1 MPNGIEIENLYKLQN
16 GSEAALG
23 YFIEKY
29 TDPLLFYAYKFISD
43 KEASEEIVSE
53 AFCKL
58 WNGREKAVSV
68 MSVRSFLYTVTRNAC
83 FDFLGTFHKK
93 TFYSAEE
100 SFLDTTMGYHDVHA
114 DIVYTELIEVLAKEL
129 EKLPKQQA
137 EVFRL
142 SYLEGLNT
150 QEICERLGTSASSVY
165 AARSKALSSLKG
177 FFKDQDICVYTLLLL
192 FFGS

>member
-1 MPNGIEIENLYKLQN
+1 
-16 GSEAALG
+16 
-23 YFIEKY
+23 KY

-68 MSVRSFLYTVTRNAC
+68 GSVRSFLYTVTRNAC

-93 TFYSAEE
+93 TFFNAEE
-100 SFLDTTMGYHDVHA
+100 SFLDTASVYHDIHA
-114 DIVYTELIEVLAKEL
+114 DIVYTELIEVLVKES
-129 EKLPKQQA
+129 ESSPKRQA

-142 SYLEGLNT
+142 AYLEGLNT
-150 QEICERLGTSASSVY
+150 QAICERLATSASSVY
-165 AARSKALSSLKG
+165 AARSKALSSLKA
-177 FFKDQDICVYTLLLL
+177 FFKDQHICVYTLLLL
-192 FFGS
+192 SLGS